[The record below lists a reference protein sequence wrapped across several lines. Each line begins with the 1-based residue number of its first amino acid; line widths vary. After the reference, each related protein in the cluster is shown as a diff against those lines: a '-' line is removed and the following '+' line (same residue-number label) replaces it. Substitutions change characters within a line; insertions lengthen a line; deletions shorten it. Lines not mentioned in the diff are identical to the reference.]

1 MISKHL
7 CLNTKYLNVE
17 TLKFVVHVEIGVCA
31 FSLYFSVILLALE
44 DTHP

>member
-1 MISKHL
+1 MISMYI
-7 CLNTKYLNVE
+7 CLNTKFLNVE
-17 TLKFVVHVEIGVCA
+17 ALKCVVHVEFCVCA